1 MGNIA
6 LIAAIGKNNE
16 LGKDNN
22 LIWKFKEDMK
32 FFRANTIGKPIVMG
46 RKTFESLPGLLP
58 ERKHIILTTKDV
70 ELDPEV
76 VIVHSLDELLDYMD
90 GKDEEFMIIGGASLY
105 AQTIDYADEL
115 LLTEIDAEDK
125 DADAYFPEFNTEDWE
140 SKEVMS
146 FREKDID
153 CKTLVY
159 KRRKTN

>member
-125 DADAYFPEFNTEDWE
+125 DADAYFPEFNKEDWE